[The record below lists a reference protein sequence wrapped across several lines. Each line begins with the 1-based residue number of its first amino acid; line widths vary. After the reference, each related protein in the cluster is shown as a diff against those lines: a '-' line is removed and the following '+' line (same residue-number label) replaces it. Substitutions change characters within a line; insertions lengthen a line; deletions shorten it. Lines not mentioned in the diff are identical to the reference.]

1 MRERRE
7 VDRSDFGLVSP
18 GYPAWCPPP
27 IPHMRDIEVPACRN
41 RFSEACWERRT
52 CMPRMTVIVFLL
64 GGLLFLSSCAESY
77 HQVHRNGVHID
88 IPPELEKQ
96 IDTSVA
102 FADLQAAPGNYVGR
116 VIMVGGVVI
125 RAKRTEDRTEIEVLQ
140 LPTEGG
146 GPSTTERLRSEGR
159 FLAVREEF
167 LDPATVPP
175 GTPITVIGV
184 VSGST
189 TRPLDDSEFTYP
201 VLDIKHLIDW
211 STVASQQSGGSAA
224 AYYGPYYSPYG
235 YWGSPY
241 GYYPYFWRPYPFFI
255 QPRPPS
261 PPPPPRQN
269 IPPRFRKSR

>member
-1 MRERRE
+1 
-7 VDRSDFGLVSP
+7 
-18 GYPAWCPPP
+18 
-27 IPHMRDIEVPACRN
+27 
-41 RFSEACWERRT
+41 
-52 CMPRMTVIVFLL
+52 MPRITVIALLL
-64 GGLLFLSSCAESY
+64 GGLLILSSCAESA
-77 HQVHRNGVHID
+77 HQVLRNAGHID
-88 IPPELEKQ
+88 VPPELEKQ
-96 IDTSVA
+96 IDASVA

-116 VIMVGGVVI
+116 VVMVGGVVI
-125 RAKRTEDRTEIEVLQ
+125 RAKRTKDQTEIEVLQ

-146 GPSTTERLRSEGR
+146 GPSTTERIRSEGR

-189 TRPLDDSEFTYP
+189 TRPLDESEYTYP

-211 STVASQQSGGSAA
+211 SAVASQHSEGSAA
-224 AYYGPYYSPYG
+224 AFYGPYYSPFG
-235 YWGSPY
+235 YRGRPY
-241 GYYPYFWRPYPFFI
+241 GYYPYLGRPYPFFS

-269 IPPRFRKSR
+269 IPPQFRKGR